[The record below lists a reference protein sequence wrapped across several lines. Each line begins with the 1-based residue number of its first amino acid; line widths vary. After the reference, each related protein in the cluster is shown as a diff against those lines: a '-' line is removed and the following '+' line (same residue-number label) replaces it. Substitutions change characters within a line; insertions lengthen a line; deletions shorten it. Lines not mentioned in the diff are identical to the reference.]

1 MNLTITVYAHY
12 PQGYNGTIIND
23 KVLDYMKKNYPLEND
38 EIEIKSDT
46 VIKTSPHNESEMI
59 IVTVN
64 GQMLMD
70 KQIKFINLK
79 FKKFLIEYFCGKI
92 TEIVIQCE

>member
-23 KVLDYMKKNYPLEND
+23 KVLDYMKKNYTLEND

-64 GQMLMD
+64 GEMLMD
-70 KQIKFINLK
+70 KQIKFINQK
-79 FKKFLIEYFCGKI
+79 FKEFLIEYFCGKI

>member
-1 MNLTITVYAHY
+1 MNLTITIYSHY

-23 KVLDYMKKNYPLEND
+23 KVLNYIKKNYSLEND

-46 VIKTSPHNESEMI
+46 VIKTCPHNESEMI

-64 GQMLMD
+64 GEMLMD
-70 KQIKFINLK
+70 KQIKFINQK
-79 FKKFLIEYFCGKI
+79 FKEFLIEYFRGKI
-92 TEIVIQCE
+92 TEIAIQCE